1 MSHFPSESSEKNKNQ
16 NRFSLGDSTLHPSPS
31 PSLPPS
37 PRKFWWPL
45 FFGITACL
53 IVGAIAFFTLG
64 ARFTQAL
71 QFENKPISFFEGI
84 RQVGQGLFA
93 SNDTVLGEDEGRIN
107 ILLLGRAGDGKPGK
121 HLTDTIMLLSIDI
134 HEKKVALLSF
144 PRDLLVPFPKTSQI
158 TKINTLYQY
167 GLAQEKSADLV
178 KGSIEEIT
186 GLPVHYFASIDFDG
200 FEQVIDTLGGITIEV
215 MRDIHDTRYP
225 GPNYSYETFEI
236 KKGWQK
242 LDGKTALKYAR
253 VRHGDPEGDF
263 GRAKRQQQIMQA
275 VREKAWSVPTFLNPV
290 TLTNLLESLG
300 NSITTDI
307 TPEVGRRLLEMST
320 TLDTKNIHTAVL
332 DAWKKESLLRVT
344 HVEAGGTRAFALIPR
359 SGTWDEVKTLA
370 QNIFNETNLE
380 ERKERILAE
389 EASILVLTPPST
401 LPAAESLKQDL
412 TELFPVKSVTLRVIP
427 ALEKEKET
435 AIIQSREDNKKVYT
449 LDTLMRRYNLTR
461 LDTLDFTLPSNLP
474 ETDFVLIYSRESI
487 PGLFH
492 EAPSTGESEDFQEA
506 LPPLPASTF

>member
-1 MSHFPSESSEKNKNQ
+1 MSHSVPPSSSETPHQ
-16 NRFSLGDSTLHPSPS
+16 RHFSLGETTIHVSSPGHRQVRPKRWHP
-31 PSLPPS
+31 
-37 PRKFWWPL
+37 FL
-45 FFGITACL
+45 FVFGGCL
-53 IVGAIAFFTLG
+53 LLGIVAFFALG

-93 SNDTVLGEDEGRIN
+93 LHTSVLGEDEGRIN

-121 HLTDTIMLLSIDI
+121 HLTDTIMLLSVDTRT
-134 HEKKVALLSF
+134 KKVALLSF
-144 PRDLLVPFPKTSQI
+144 PRDLLVPYPRTNQVA
-158 TKINTLYQY
+158 KINTLYQY
-167 GLAQEKSADLV
+167 GLAQGKSADLI
-178 KGSIEEIT
+178 KGSIEEIIS
-186 GLPVHYFASIDFDG
+186 LPVHYFASIDFDG
-200 FEQVIDTLGGITIEV
+200 FEQVIDALGGINVEV
-215 MRDIHDTRYP
+215 PRDIYDSRYP

-275 VREKAWSVPTFLNPV
+275 VREKAWSIPTFLNPV

-300 NSITTDI
+300 DSVTTDI
-307 TPEVGRRLLEMST
+307 TPEIGRRLLEIGT
-320 TLDTKNIHTAVL
+320 TLDTKNINTVVL

-344 HVEAGGTRAFALIPR
+344 HVEAGGMRAFALVPR
-359 SGTWDEVKTLA
+359 SGTWDEVENIA

-380 ERKERILAE
+380 ERRERILSE
-389 EASILVLTPPST
+389 EASLLVMTPPST
-401 LPAAESLKQDL
+401 LPAAESLKQDI

-435 AIIQSREDNKKVYT
+435 AIIQSRDGNKKIYT
-449 LDTLMRRYNLTR
+449 LDTLMGRYDLTR
-461 LDTLDFTLPSNLP
+461 VETLDFTLPANLP
-474 ETDFVLIYSRESI
+474 ETDFVLIYSRDII

-492 EAPSTGESEDFQEA
+492 EAPTAGESEDFQEA
-506 LPPLPASTF
+506 LPLLPPSSL